1 MITML
6 EQKQI
11 EEMSE
16 DIARVLCE
24 IYRPNC
30 DEYQPHSCSKCYV
43 NSTPI
48 GCFVEMLYEAGYRKQ
63 SEWIS
68 VEERLPD
75 ICGMDV
81 LMVAVNCYGQT
92 NIVKGFTDYQ
102 CPIKFLTNEKQYD
115 NIWGAWE
122 VTHWMPLP
130 EAPKGGAE

>member
-1 MITML
+1 M
-6 EQKQI
+6 KD
-11 EEMSE
+11 SV
-16 DIARVLCE
+16 IAFDPCPHCE
-24 IYRPNC
+24 NH
-30 DEYQPHSCSKCYV
+30 DMCSKCELTFRR
-43 NSTPI
+43 NGAIANP
-48 GCFVEMLYEAGYRKQ
+48 C
-63 SEWIS
+63 EWIS

-75 ICGMDV
+75 MCGMDV

-130 EAPKGGAE
+130 EAPKGGAG

>member
-16 DIARVLCE
+16 DVARMLCE

-68 VEERLPD
+68 VDDRLPEVRQR
-75 ICGMDV
+75 V
-81 LMVAVNCYGQT
+81 LLYSHHDGVNTGYRADEIGRFY
-92 NIVKGFTDYQ
+92 VDKSY
-102 CPIKFLTNEKQYD
+102 PYRP
-115 NIWGAWE
+115 
-122 VTHWMPLP
+122 THWMPLP

>member
-1 MITML
+1 ML

-16 DIARVLCE
+16 DVARMLCE

-68 VEERLPD
+68 VEERLPERV
-75 ICGMDV
+75 GTYLV
-81 LMVAVNCYGQT
+81 YT
-92 NIVKGFTDYQ
+92 YKGA
-102 CPIKFLTNEKQYD
+102 IKFGDFRCYYAKNDKPQFD
-115 NIWGAWE
+115 CD
-122 VTHWMPLP
+122 VTHWMPLT